1 MPKII
6 FNPFGNYF
14 WKKFSNN
21 WKLQTKQD
29 IIIYMFFST
38 KGYNLDRPH
47 CCFNAMN
54 CSCGN
59 GLLKV

>member
-1 MPKII
+1 
-6 FNPFGNYF
+6 
-14 WKKFSNN
+14 
-21 WKLQTKQD
+21 LQTKQD